1 MQLVRDYTI
10 LAVGR
15 SVSCLISGKHGA
27 CCSSATSV
35 SLHFSEAPDPE
46 CEAPVYGV
54 RLQNTP
60 SQCLSVLAAAELT
73 LEMPSE
79 QQQGLDMN
87 ERKDIDAQVLV
98 EDDDAKLRSLGI
110 TPVLDRSVLL
120 VLTASAVVAACTAP
134 VQFM

>member
-1 MQLVRDYTI
+1 
-10 LAVGR
+10 
-15 SVSCLISGKHGA
+15 
-27 CCSSATSV
+27 
-35 SLHFSEAPDPE
+35 
-46 CEAPVYGV
+46 
-54 RLQNTP
+54 
-60 SQCLSVLAAAELT
+60 
-73 LEMPSE
+73 MPSE
-79 QQQGLDMN
+79 QQQGLDMD